1 MKKEMLS
8 VLSILMLMIGLL
20 LGVSYAVNEER
31 DSSGLFWVILFIA
44 LAIGLYLWLRRS
56 ERQEG
61 PAETALRKAQ
71 EAEDYAEDVFGR
83 VKSAASSTATP
94 AAKQEAPK
102 PAPEAKEEAP
112 KPAPE
117 AKQEAPKPTPEAK
130 EEAPKPTPEAKQ
142 EAPKPAP
149 LAPAPPAAVVPVEEK
164 KPKAEKPAVKAED
177 MPTEPL
183 PKPEIAEVEA
193 AAAAKQAAAEAP
205 TTEVKAAPA
214 SAEPDDL
221 TLIEGIGPYY
231 RDILHAAGVTSFEAL
246 SKLDPKTIEQI
257 AKDAGAR
264 RAASMA
270 TWPQQAA
277 LAAKGDWAGL
287 DALQSSL
294 TAGRKS

>member
-83 VKSAASSTATP
+83 VKSAASSTAAP
-94 AAKQEAPK
+94 A
-102 PAPEAKEEAP
+102 
-112 KPAPE
+112 

-246 SKLDPKTIEQI
+246 SKLDPKKIEQI

>member
-31 DSSGLFWVILFIA
+31 DSSGLFWVILFIL

-56 ERQEG
+56 ERQES

-83 VKSAASSTATP
+83 VKSAASSTAAP
-94 AAKQEAPK
+94 AAKQEASAPAAEAPK
-102 PAPEAKEEAP
+102 PAPEAKQAAPKAEEAP

-117 AKQEAPKPTPEAK
+117 AKQAAPKAE
-130 EEAPKPTPEAKQ
+130 

-149 LAPAPPAAVVPVEEK
+149 LAPAPPAAVVPAEEK

-177 MPTEPL
+177 MPTEPM

-193 AAAAKQAAAEAP
+193 AAVAKQAAAEAP
-205 TTEVKAAPA
+205 TTEAKAAPA

-231 RDILHAAGVTSFEAL
+231 RDILHAAGITSFEAL
-246 SKLDPKTIEQI
+246 SKLDQKRIEEI

-277 LAAKGDWAGL
+277 LATKGDWAGL

-294 TAGRKS
+294 NAGRKS

>member
-83 VKSAASSTATP
+83 VKSAASSTAAP
-94 AAKQEAPK
+94 EAKQEAPK
-102 PAPEAKEEAP
+102 PAPEAKEE
-112 KPAPE
+112 E
-117 AKQEAPKPTPEAK
+117 
-130 EEAPKPTPEAKQ
+130 PKPTPEAKQ

-246 SKLDPKTIEQI
+246 SKLDPKKIEQI

>member
-83 VKSAASSTATP
+83 VKSAASSTAAP

-112 KPAPE
+112 KPTPE
-117 AKQEAPKPTPEAK
+117 AKQ
-130 EEAPKPTPEAKQ
+130 EAPKPTPEAKQ

-246 SKLDPKTIEQI
+246 SKLDPKKIEQI

>member
-83 VKSAASSTATP
+83 VKSAASSTAAP

-117 AKQEAPKPTPEAK
+117 AKQETPKPAPETK
-130 EEAPKPTPEAKQ
+130 QEAPAEE

-193 AAAAKQAAAEAP
+193 AAAAEAP
-205 TTEVKAAPA
+205 TTEVKAASA

-246 SKLDPKTIEQI
+246 SKLDPKKIEQI

>member
-83 VKSAASSTATP
+83 VKSAASSTA
-94 AAKQEAPK
+94 
-102 PAPEAKEEAP
+102 APEAKQEAP

-117 AKQEAPKPTPEAK
+117 AKQEAPKPA
-130 EEAPKPTPEAKQ
+130 PEAKQ

-149 LAPAPPAAVVPVEEK
+149 LAPAPPAALVPAEEK

-177 MPTEPL
+177 MPTEPM
-183 PKPEIAEVEA
+183 PKPEIAEIEA
-193 AAAAKQAAAEAP
+193 EAAAKQAAAAAP
-205 TTEVKAAPA
+205 TTEVKAAPS

-231 RDILHAAGVTSFEAL
+231 RDILHAAGVASFEAL